1 MASALEEC
9 AGTRS
14 NGRKAPPGRA
24 GLEHVTL
31 VPERQFESMEL
42 LIVEDKDDAVKS
54 TSTWYDNVDNKTLT
68 FWTDGS
74 RPESKMVGAAAVYR
88 LPNGTWEGEGYTTI

>member
-9 AGTRS
+9 ADTRS

-24 GLEHVTL
+24 DLEHVTL

-42 LIVEDKDDAVKS
+42 LIVEDKDDAVK
-54 TSTWYDNVDNKTLT
+54 
-68 FWTDGS
+68 
-74 RPESKMVGAAAVYR
+74 
-88 LPNGTWEGEGYTTI
+88 